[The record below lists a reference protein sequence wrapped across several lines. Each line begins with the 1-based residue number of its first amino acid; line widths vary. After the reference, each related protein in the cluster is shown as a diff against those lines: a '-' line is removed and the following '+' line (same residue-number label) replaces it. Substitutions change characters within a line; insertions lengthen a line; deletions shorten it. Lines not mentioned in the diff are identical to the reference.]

1 MAKQPQPFLFL
12 PLSTNVV
19 EAVVGSI
26 ESSTYPQMVNNP
38 PKKPPLASHLTN
50 TQGCHRAARIRCE
63 IETALG
69 EEGLGDP
76 TLLYDEEKDL
86 FRFADGVFAFSGEH
100 AIYGSEL
107 RRGLLHE

>member
-1 MAKQPQPFLFL
+1 
-12 PLSTNVV
+12 
-19 EAVVGSI
+19 
-26 ESSTYPQMVNNP
+26 MVNHP

-76 TLLYDEEKDL
+76 ALLYDEEKDL